1 MKWWKALGAA
11 QKLGL
16 LCFILALALFHYVER
31 YTQTRHALQAAC
43 AFIHS
48 LSTKRELFSPN
59 APRGLEDVSYLC
71 LEEAAFPKATV
82 VKPK

>member
-11 QKLGL
+11 PKLGL
-16 LCFILALALFHYVER
+16 LCFILALALFHYLER
-31 YTQTRHALQAAC
+31 YMQTRHALQVAC

-48 LSTKRELFSPN
+48 LSTKQEPSNPN
-59 APRGLEDVSYLC
+59 QPTGLEDVSYLC
-71 LEEAAFPKATV
+71 LEEAALPKETA